1 MYWAKLFVHKR
12 YFLPEPAHTLCRN
25 IKYFTQGKKK
35 KREIS
40 RKVNFLL
47 LFRASSR
54 LNPPHPFVKAEL
66 MKTLRIKVGL
76 DFMLIYV
83 KNVTMES

>member
-1 MYWAKLFVHKR
+1 M
-12 YFLPEPAHTLCRN
+12 
-25 IKYFTQGKKK
+25 
-35 KREIS
+35 
-40 RKVNFLL
+40 NFLL